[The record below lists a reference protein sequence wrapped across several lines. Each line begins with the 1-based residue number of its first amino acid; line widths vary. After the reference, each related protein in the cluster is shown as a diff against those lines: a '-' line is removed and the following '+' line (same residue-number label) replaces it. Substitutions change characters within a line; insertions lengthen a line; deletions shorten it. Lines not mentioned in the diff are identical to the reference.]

1 MRHRL
6 FAVALALVL
15 PGAASAVTVDG
26 SWWLAGDAL
35 AGSGLEVRVSRRAGD
50 FGFELADGAE
60 RRLRLFRIWTDEGDV
75 GADDRTAASLVAG
88 FDLPA
93 LGRGG
98 SVAGEVR
105 GREAFPFEWGT
116 VDWRA
121 PLEIE
126 VARRHAVGPALRQG
140 LRSRRAR
147 AVARPAQR
155 RRRLRQLRLRRRD
168 GLDGAAAG
176 RPAAAAGRARPARP
190 AGAPAPGRRVATA
203 RRPRRGDGSRGC
215 RRRGRR
221 RAPSAAARRARAP
234 GRRRRRLRPGRGR

>member
-35 AGSGLEVRVSRRAGD
+35 SGSGLEVRVSRRAGD
-50 FGFELADGAE
+50 FGFDLADGAE
-60 RRLRLFRIWTDEGDV
+60 RRLRLFRIWTDEADV

-105 GREAFPFEWGT
+105 GREALPFQWGT
-116 VDWRA
+116 VDWGA

-126 VARRHAVGPALRQG
+126 VAGGTLSVLLSDKAFGRGALGLSRGRR
-140 LRSRRAR
+140 S
-147 AVARPAQR
+147 
-155 RRRLRQLRLRRRD
+155 
-168 GLDGAAAG
+168 GADVFASFGFAAG
-176 RPAAAAGRARPARP
+176 TVSTVPLPAGLPLLLAGLGLLGLSARRRPAAE
-190 AGAPAPGRRVATA
+190 
-203 RRPRRGDGSRGC
+203 
-215 RRRGRR
+215 
-221 RAPSAAARRARAP
+221 
-234 GRRRRRLRPGRGR
+234 